1 MDHALQTISY
11 IADIGST
18 LVLMAR
24 RRLAQRPAAQP
35 HSRRLYK
42 MICHVFQSEDV
53 SSGLWVSRGRWGAA
67 WAPALHQS
75 PTQPPCHPCVLPS
88 PPCSGPQAKYP
99 RPSCKTLRPAATST
113 SPPRPRPVSLPLP

>member
-53 SSGLWVSRGRWGAA
+53 SSGLWVSWGRGGTA
-67 WAPALHQS
+67 WAPPLQQS
-75 PTQPPCHPCVLPS
+75 PTLSPLMFFHPHPALGPKPCIPGLPV
-88 PPCSGPQAKYP
+88 
-99 RPSCKTLRPAATST
+99 RH
-113 SPPRPRPVSLPLP
+113 